1 MLCKN
6 STFGLKS
13 AFTDK
18 PKACFVIDLQFSWFY
33 LKKRSKLIFND
44 LIL

>member
-13 AFTDK
+13 AFTDN
-18 PKACFVIDLQFSWFY
+18 PKACFVIYFQFSWFY
-33 LKKRSKLIFND
+33 LKKTIKID
-44 LIL
+44 IQ